1 MDRHRRHFSIR
12 PNSACLIGI
21 FCRTFCLYFLV
32 SPALFLASISYSL
45 SRSLSW
51 NS

>member
-12 PNSACLIGI
+12 PYSACFTGI
-21 FCRTFCLYFLV
+21 FCRTFYLYFFV
-32 SPALFLASISYSL
+32 SPALFLAPISYSF